1 MVNIQYIDFPNDYV
15 IHTNNN
21 VLGGIVLLE
30 IYINKKL
37 SGKIYQDNNDN
48 KKLYLIN
55 YEMTFFLTNMSII
68 EKLEEINSIK
78 YPTLEPITLHEWFK
92 LLVFKKEEF
101 IRNNGH

>member
-15 IHTNNN
+15 VHTKNN
-21 VLGGIVLLE
+21 VLGGYVILE
-30 IYINKKL
+30 IYVNNTL
-37 SGKIYQDNNDN
+37 TGKIYQDNNDN

-92 LLVFKKEEF
+92 LLVFKKEE
-101 IRNNGH
+101 INRNNGH

>member
-15 IHTNNN
+15 VYTNNN
-21 VLGGIVLLE
+21 VLGGFVILE
-30 IYINKKL
+30 IYINHNL
-37 SGKIYQDNNDN
+37 TGKIYQDNQDDN
-48 KKLYLIN
+48 KLYLIN
-55 YEMTFFLTNMSII
+55 YEMDYYLTNMSII

>member
-1 MVNIQYIDFPNDYV
+1 
-15 IHTNNN
+15 
-21 VLGGIVLLE
+21 
-30 IYINKKL
+30 
-37 SGKIYQDNNDN
+37 
-48 KKLYLIN
+48 
-55 YEMTFFLTNMSII
+55 MSII